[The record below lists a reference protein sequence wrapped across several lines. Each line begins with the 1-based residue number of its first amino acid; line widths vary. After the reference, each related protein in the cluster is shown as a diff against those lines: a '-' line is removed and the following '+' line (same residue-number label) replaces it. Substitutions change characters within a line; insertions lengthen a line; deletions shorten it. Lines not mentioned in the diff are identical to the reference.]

1 MSSPAPQ
8 FEGINSLALCLL
20 YGPALT
26 TVPDHWEDYSLDYMG
41 LCWQSDLGVNEESE
55 ALGNVGTFPPSLLSS
70 PQLSIP
76 VLEAC
81 HMAYVFRRLY
91 SQLLP
96 SGMSILS
103 DKGMKPDKLLN
114 SFNLG

>member
-1 MSSPAPQ
+1 MSSPTPSILWHSAFFMVQLSQPYLIT
-8 FEGINSLALCLL
+8 GKTI
-20 YGPALT
+20 ALT
-26 TVPDHWEDYSLDYMG
+26 TWAFVGRVILELMT
-41 LCWQSDLGVNEESE
+41 
-55 ALGNVGTFPPSLLSS
+55 LGNVGTFPPSLLSS

-81 HMAYVFRRLY
+81 HMACVFRRLY

-103 DKGMKPDKLLN
+103 DKEMKPDKLLN